1 MRPEIIRLIGKIRD
15 AGVTAEAW
23 PDALK
28 ALTEAMGVAGAACIV
43 SNKITGQVD
52 WVCFS
57 GLSAEFESSYL
68 DHFAPL
74 DPYTPLLN
82 VERGWTKLSETL
94 PDTILGK
101 SEWYN
106 DFVLSCGVRD
116 ILGARIVE
124 TPSHFATVGL
134 HQQLGRRFGDKSAAI
149 AESVA
154 RPLRLAMS
162 QRINHLFV
170 PNADGNES
178 ETAAEATA
186 YFFHVV
192 NGKQYPDEIGKA
204 FASDQ
209 EAVAH
214 AALLATELAQDRD
227 WDGFTIV
234 VADGDDRIIARVPVW
249 PVT

>member
-1 MRPEIIRLIGKIRD
+1 
-15 AGVTAEAW
+15 
-23 PDALK
+23 
-28 ALTEAMGVAGAACIV
+28 MGVAGAACII

-82 VERGWTKLSETL
+82 VDCGWTKLSETL
-94 PDTILGK
+94 PDAILRR

-124 TPSHFATVGL
+124 TPSYFATIGL
-134 HQQLGRRFGDKSAAI
+134 HQQLGRRFGDKSMAI
-149 AESVA
+149 AAGVA

-162 QRINHLFV
+162 QRISRLFA
-170 PNADGNES
+170 PNADRNES
-178 ETAAEATA
+178 KIAAEATT

-192 NGKQYPDEIGKA
+192 NGKQYPDVIGKV
-204 FASDQ
+204 FAYDQ

-214 AALLATELAQDRD
+214 AAAVAVELAQDCD

-234 VADGDDRIIARVPVW
+234 VSDANDRIVARIPVQSVP
-249 PVT
+249 